1 MEFLHLAVESSFPS
15 FKFNLQRR
23 RWSVKDGRRRFSTST
38 NWILMDCSPVQT
50 SLSIRWD
57 MDNIIFYQTQAYTIW
72 FHFFRSLPPLSMFPF
87 PVSRRIW
94 AVSEI
99 LSPSLS
105 PISSIWRRSDHLRPS
120 ADQTTHCA
128 DRNIVRINRFCWSD
142 NTLCWSSRQRLAINC
157 QLWSYHKVI
166 RSDGGKWGVTTCLP
180 QASNLTVVWPPGPDH
195 FFLIVFLKKRR
206 FTVCLMNFKHVKKRS
221 CLR

>member
-1 MEFLHLAVESSFPS
+1 MIGE
-15 FKFNLQRR
+15 RR
-23 RWSVKDGRRRFSTST
+23 T
-38 NWILMDCSPVQT
+38 T
-50 SLSIRWD
+50 SL
-57 MDNIIFYQTQAYTIW
+57 
-72 FHFFRSLPPLSMFPF
+72 FHFHKLNLDGLFTGPDLFVNQVGHGQYHILSDPGIHNMVPFFRSLPPLSMFPF

-94 AVSEI
+94 SEWEI

-142 NTLCWSSRQRLAINC
+142 NTLCWSWRQRLAINC

-180 QASNLTVVWPPGPDH
+180 QASNLTVVWPSDHDH
-195 FFLIVFLKKRR
+195 FFLIVLLKKRR
-206 FTVCLMNFKHVKKRS
+206 FSVCLMKFKTRKKRN
-221 CLR
+221 CLRQKGITTR